1 MSVELTTFVY
11 MWRYVLRRYVG
22 GGASTVRDR
31 RGSRRGEERLIQ
43 KLSLASDV
51 PEASALKFCSTYS
64 FDF

>member
-22 GGASTVRDR
+22 GGASDDP
-31 RGSRRGEERLIQ
+31 GPSRRGEERLIQ